1 MEKIKSFFGEYTD
14 ELLYKVQWTPSEKLI
29 SDSITVFVACILLA
43 AVIFLMD
50 AVFGTVLGQ
59 LYKLF

>member
-1 MEKIKSFFGEYTD
+1 MEKLKNYFSEYTD

-29 SDSITVFVACILLA
+29 SDSITVFVACIVLA
-43 AVIFLMD
+43 TIIFIMD
-50 AVFGTVLGQ
+50 AAFGTVLGQ

>member
-1 MEKIKSFFGEYTD
+1 MEKIKNFFEEYTD

-29 SDSITVFVACILLA
+29 SDSITVFIACIILA
-43 AVIFLMD
+43 IVIFLMD
-50 AVFGTVLGQ
+50 AAFSTVLGQ